1 MNVSS
6 ARPLALAGYPI
17 ALLLI
22 VSSALDTVPKI
33 LPAALGSQ
41 DWRYGALG
49 LVFNSMVTPLL
60 GLAIAAGTA
69 IFAGHRRMLIALS
82 VIFLVTA
89 LFTVVGG
96 ILFLVDFGNLSS
108 GLSERIGPSFRV
120 ATWKTA
126 IIVALILPVAT
137 WFGIGGLR
145 AARSAVQRA
154 GSQGS
159 SGAGLVV
166 GQ

>member
-22 VSSALDTVPKI
+22 TSSALDTVPKI

-69 IFAGHRRMLIALS
+69 VFVGHRRTLIALS
-82 VIFLVTA
+82 VIFLISA
-89 LFTVVGG
+89 LFAVVGG
-96 ILFLVDFGNLSS
+96 IMFLVDFGGLSS
-108 GLSERIGPSFRV
+108 GLSERVGPSFRV
-120 ATWKTA
+120 ATWKTT
-126 IIVALILPVAT
+126 IIVALIIPAAL
-137 WFGIGGLR
+137 WFGIGGFR
-145 AARSAVQRA
+145 VARSAGA
-154 GSQGS
+154 GPQGS
-159 SGAGLVV
+159 SSSGLVV